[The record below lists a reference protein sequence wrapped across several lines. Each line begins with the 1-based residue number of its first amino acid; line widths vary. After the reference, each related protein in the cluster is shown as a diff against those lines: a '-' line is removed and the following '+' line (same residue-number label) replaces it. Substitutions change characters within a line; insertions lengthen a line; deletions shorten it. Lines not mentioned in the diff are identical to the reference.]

1 MNSQIAN
8 RKKLNSKEKYDNF
21 LDIIFSFLLVCVLVG
36 NYFIYNTV
44 SIFRDDLKESK
55 LYKQNSLPN
64 TNINFKFICLFTNL
78 VLLKFILQFAFMHIT
93 PYILKKQYKNP
104 NDEKNYLLGKMYIRK
119 LATHL
124 YKMIF
129 YTLITLFGYYVLNQ
143 TNYFPKSLLGHGYLP
158 NMFSEGYPNDFFH
171 TKPKYFDLYYVIN
184 LAYFSVD
191 AIWLLFIDEKQSD
204 FNVMLFHH
212 VCTISLI
219 YFSYI
224 TNYSNI
230 GSIVLFLHT
239 ESDIF
244 VHLTRLLL
252 QTDAPEMIKNI
263 SGVILTINFIYVR
276 QYVFYDVIYTI
287 YFYTK
292 WNWCKITLFL
302 WLFLVFLYLLHIS
315 WTIALLAKAW
325 KMVRGV
331 KLTDTWNYNDS
342 IKNKEKEKIN
352 DLNNKNN

>member
-1 MNSQIAN
+1 MKNQITN
-8 RKKLNSKEKYDNF
+8 KKKLNVKEMYDDF
-21 LDIIFSFLLVCVLVG
+21 LDIIFSFFLVCVLVL
-36 NYFIYNTV
+36 NYFLYNTV

-55 LYKQNSLPN
+55 FYNENSLPN
-64 TNINFKFICLFTNL
+64 SILGLRFFYIFIYLALIKFL
-78 VLLKFILQFAFMHIT
+78 LQFAFRHIT

-104 NDEKNYLLGKMYIRK
+104 NDEKNYLLGKMYTRK
-119 LATHL
+119 LAIHL
-124 YKMIF
+124 YKMLF
-129 YTLITLFGYYVLNQ
+129 YTLITSFGYYVLNQ

-158 NMFSEGYPNDFFH
+158 NMFSEGYPKDFFH

-204 FNVMLFHH
+204 FRIMLFHH

-276 QYVFYDVIYTI
+276 QYVFFDVIYTI

-292 WNWCKITLFL
+292 WTWGKITLFL

-342 IKNKEKEKIN
+342 VKNKLAVKMN
-352 DLNNKNN
+352 DLNKKNN